1 MRLAVAV
8 RDRVWALAEGWTRLG
23 FALQPVCGIALG
35 HATIGRIGSLTR
47 WEYAPVG
54 PVPLLAERLCGAAS
68 PGQIL
73 ISQRVDA
80 AVAGVAITSPA
91 GEGAW
96 DLLGLE

>member
-1 MRLAVAV
+1 
-8 RDRVWALAEGWTRLG
+8 
-23 FALQPVCGIALG
+23 
-35 HATIGRIGSLTR
+35 LTR

-54 PVPLLAERLCGAAS
+54 PVPLLAERLRAAAS

-80 AVAGVAITSPA
+80 AVADAAITSPA
-91 GEGAW
+91 GDGAW